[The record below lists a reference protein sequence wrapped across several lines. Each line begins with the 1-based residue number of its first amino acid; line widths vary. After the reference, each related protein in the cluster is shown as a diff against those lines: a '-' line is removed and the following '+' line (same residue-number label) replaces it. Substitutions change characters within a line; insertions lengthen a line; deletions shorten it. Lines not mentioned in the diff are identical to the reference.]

1 MFFHSQWESSEIS
14 WKRKLLPM
22 TAKIVIFLIALLV
35 SAGIALWQ
43 KIKAWRHPGEEP
55 DDADVSKPPADRP
68 LVILQGM
75 AGTFIVSEPS
85 TLPGSKEYE
94 KVRRAV
100 IEYPQTREGA
110 EAFLTAMAK
119 ERNGSWVSTAVVG
132 VAEDDAGRAMRNE
145 AISLI
150 RPLEEVHLYSKAED
164 SDDEDDETG
173 EVRDPESDKSWISVK
188 FIGDR
193 LGFLEP
199 ELAAEIV
206 QAKEEERALM
216 LAFVLEITGTS
227 EEDRG
232 IDIGILRWEESD
244 ETEPT

>member
-1 MFFHSQWESSEIS
+1 
-14 WKRKLLPM
+14 M

-55 DDADVSKPPADRP
+55 DDADVSKPPADKP

-94 KVRRAV
+94 KVRRDV

-132 VAEDDAGRAMRNE
+132 VAEDNADRAMRNE
-145 AISLI
+145 AISLM
-150 RPLEEVHLYSKAED
+150 RPLEEVDLDSKAED
-164 SDDEDDETG
+164 SDEDDETG

-232 IDIGILRWEESD
+232 IDIGILRWEERD

>member
-1 MFFHSQWESSEIS
+1 MIV
-14 WKRKLLPM
+14 
-22 TAKIVIFLIALLV
+22 KIVLFLIALLV

-55 DDADVSKPPADRP
+55 DHASVSKPAPKP
-68 LVILQGM
+68 IYIVQGV
-75 AGTFIVSEPS
+75 AASFIVSDPP
-85 TLPGSKEYE
+85 TYPGSKEYE

-132 VAEDDAGRAMRNE
+132 FAEDDAGRAMRNK
-145 AISLI
+145 AISLMT
-150 RPLEEVHLYSKAED
+150 PLEEVDLYSKAED
-164 SDDEDDETG
+164 SDTEDDETG
-173 EVRDPESDKSWISVK
+173 EDRDPESDKSWISVE
-188 FIGDR
+188 FVGDR
-193 LGFLEP
+193 VGFLKP

-206 QAKEEERALM
+206 QAKEEERARM
-216 LAFVLEITGTS
+216 LSFVLEITGMS

-232 IDIGILRWEESD
+232 IDIGILRWEERD
-244 ETEPT
+244 ETEAP

>member
-1 MFFHSQWESSEIS
+1 LRMIE
-14 WKRKLLPM
+14 
-22 TAKIVIFLIALLV
+22 KIVIFLIALLV

-43 KIKAWRHPGEEP
+43 KIKAWRHPGEER
-55 DDADVSKPPADRP
+55 DDTGVSKPAPKP
-68 LVILQGM
+68 LVIRRGV
-75 AGTFIVSEPS
+75 AGSFIVSEPS

-132 VAEDDAGRAMRNE
+132 FAGDNAARAMRNE
-145 AISLI
+145 TISLMT
-150 RPLEEVHLYSKAED
+150 PLEEVNLYSRAED
-164 SDDEDDETG
+164 SDDEDDQAG
-173 EVRDPESDKSWISVK
+173 EVRDAESDKSWISVE
-188 FIGDR
+188 FAGDR
-193 LGFLEP
+193 VGFLKP

-206 QAKEEERALM
+206 QAKEEERARM
-216 LAFVLEITGTS
+216 LSFVLEITGMS

-232 IDIGILRWEESD
+232 IDIGILRWEERD
-244 ETEPT
+244 EMEAT